1 MAKPCD
7 VTTDKIG
14 RKLVLIVALH
24 RDDMTEDALGHGT
37 AHDETLHD
45 VAFLA
50 CKLECSFTG
59 CSLREFNNVLAGLDA
74 ADGHEPVVNPY
85 NGHVVVAAAVSASL
99 LAEAT
104 AHAALAAP
112 GAEGDVGDAVLFD
125 FSGAGH
131 FWRGRYDDRLGL
143 FRRDLNLLQGLMLV
157 LRR

>member
-1 MAKPCD
+1 
-7 VTTDKIG
+7 
-14 RKLVLIVALH
+14 
-24 RDDMTEDALGHGT
+24 MTEDALGHGT

-50 CKLECSFTG
+50 CNLECSFPS
-59 CSLREFNNVLAGLDA
+59 CSLRELDDVLAGLEA
-74 ADGHEPVVNPY
+74 TDGHEPVVDAY

-125 FSGAGH
+125 FGGAGH
-131 FWRGRYDDRLGL
+131 IRRGRYDDRLGL
-143 FRRDLNLLQGLMLV
+143 FRLDLNLLRGLMLV